1 VHYWG
6 NESMKQI
13 LLAYAFISLIIIA
26 VLSLLSYGYGAGYV
40 YLYWREWQ
48 IQTNIWM
55 MFIILAS
62 LSLFIQ
68 LLWLLIKRYL
78 TREQRKLETVFN
90 FKNLHPYEQ
99 LAVVWLLEAAQDQHQ
114 FIQNVFSQS
123 GLLKGIIG
131 SRLYWMQQRYPQA
144 LAILNQS
151 NAMAFELAEIQRI
164 EIYLSQNDG
173 EQALTHLEFLN
184 QHELSPW
191 LNEVKSAYD
200 LRLTGLWEKFAV
212 QFPWMYL
219 RSTKYGHLGSENK
232 REWLKQLLV
241 NFDQANIESLQNLQQ
256 RYLDL
261 QDQIY
266 SRDYDI
272 KVLWLKLLSR
282 MPEMS
287 QQHEALVLHLLD
299 EQFNQ
304 DVFYLWFQQQ
314 LLKQNP
320 DYLMLEQRI
329 DYWENKYP
337 SLPVFTF
344 AKWHVYS
351 ATARTAE
358 ADQLLE
364 LYPDNVMMNY
374 LRIKSTLKGQDDLI
388 KQLNLIFEN
397 NSNFVEIKI

>member
-1 VHYWG
+1 
-6 NESMKQI
+6 MKQI

-26 VLSLLSYGYGAGYV
+26 GLSILSYGYGAGYA

-48 IQTNIWM
+48 IQTNIWVI
-55 MFIILAS
+55 FIFLAC
-62 LSLFIQ
+62 LSLIIQ
-68 LLWLLIKRYL
+68 LLWLVIKRYL
-78 TREQRKLETVFN
+78 KREQRKLETVFN

-99 LAVVWLLEAAQDQHQ
+99 LAVVWLLEAAQDQHE
-114 FIQNVFSQS
+114 FIQGVFSKS

-131 SRLYWMQQRYPQA
+131 SRLYWMQQQYPQA

-164 EIYLSQNDG
+164 EIYLAQNDG

-191 LNEVKSAYD
+191 LSDVKSAYD
-200 LRLTGLWEKFAV
+200 LRLTALWGKFAL

-219 RSTKYGHLGSENK
+219 RSTKYGHLGTETK
-232 REWLKQLLV
+232 QEWLQQLLLD
-241 NFDQANIESLQNLQQ
+241 FDQANVEDLQNLQQ

-261 QDQIY
+261 QGQINN
-266 SRDYDI
+266 RDYEI
-272 KVLWLKLLSR
+272 KILWLKVLSR

-287 QQHEALVLHLLD
+287 QPHEDLALHLLD
-299 EQFNQ
+299 ERFNQ

-320 DYLMLEQRI
+320 DYAGVEQRI
-329 DYWENKYP
+329 NYWENKYP
-337 SLPVFTF
+337 SLPVFSF
-344 AKWHVYS
+344 AKWHIYE
-351 ATARTAE
+351 ATARYAE
-358 ADQLLE
+358 AEQLLE

-397 NSNFVEIKI
+397 NANFVEIKI

>member
-1 VHYWG
+1 
-6 NESMKQI
+6 MKQV

-26 VLSLLSYGYGAGYV
+26 GLSILSYGYGAGYV

-48 IQTNIWM
+48 IQTNIWVI
-55 MFIILAS
+55 FIFLAC
-62 LSLFIQ
+62 LSLIIQ
-68 LLWLLIKRYL
+68 LLWLIIKRYL
-78 TREQRKLETVFN
+78 KREQRKLETVFN

-99 LAVVWLLEAAQDQHQ
+99 LAVVWLLEAAQDQHE
-114 FIQNVFSQS
+114 FIQGVFSKS

-131 SRLYWMQQRYPQA
+131 SRLYWMQQQYPQA

-164 EIYLSQNDG
+164 EIYLAQNDG

-191 LNEVKSAYD
+191 LSDVKSAYD
-200 LRLTGLWEKFAV
+200 LRLTALWGKFAL

-219 RSTKYGHLGSENK
+219 RSTKYGHLGTETK
-232 REWLKQLLV
+232 QEWLQQLLLD
-241 NFDQANIESLQNLQQ
+241 FDQANVEDLQNLQQ

-261 QDQIY
+261 QGQINN
-266 SRDYDI
+266 RDYEI
-272 KVLWLKLLSR
+272 KILWLKVLSR

-287 QQHEALVLHLLD
+287 QPHEDLALHLLD
-299 EQFNQ
+299 ERFNQ

-320 DYLMLEQRI
+320 DYAGVEQRI
-329 DYWENKYP
+329 NYWENKYP
-337 SLPVFTF
+337 SLPVFSF
-344 AKWHVYS
+344 AKWHIYE
-351 ATARTAE
+351 ATARYAE
-358 ADQLLE
+358 AEQLLE

-397 NSNFVEIKI
+397 NANFVEIKI

>member
-1 VHYWG
+1 
-6 NESMKQI
+6 M
-13 LLAYAFISLIIIA
+13 AYAFISLIIIA
-26 VLSLLSYGYGAGYV
+26 LLSVLSYGYGAGYV

-48 IQTNIWM
+48 IQTNIWV

-68 LLWLLIKRYL
+68 LVWLLIKRYL

-131 SRLYWMQQRYPQA
+131 SRLYCMQQQYPQA
-144 LAILNQS
+144 LTTLNQS

-164 EIYLSQNDG
+164 EIYLSQNNG

-200 LRLTGLWEKFAV
+200 LRLTSLWEKFAI

-219 RSTKYGHLGSENK
+219 RSTKYGHLGSEKK

-266 SRDYDI
+266 SRDYEI

-299 EQFNQ
+299 QQFNQ

-320 DYLMLEQRI
+320 DYLMVEQRI

-344 AKWHVYS
+344 AKWHVYT
-351 ATARTAE
+351 ATVRTVE

-374 LRIKSTLKGQDDLI
+374 LRIKATLKDQDDLI

>member
-1 VHYWG
+1 
-6 NESMKQI
+6 MKQI

-26 VLSLLSYGYGAGYV
+26 GLSVLSYGYGAGYV

-55 MFIILAS
+55 IFIILAS

-78 TREQRKLETVFN
+78 IREQRKLETVFN

-99 LAVVWLLEAAQDQHQ
+99 LAVIWLLEAAQDQHQ

-131 SRLYWMQQRYPQA
+131 SRLYWIQQQYPQA

-164 EIYLSQNDG
+164 EIYLSQNDA

-191 LNEVKSAYD
+191 LNDVKSAYD
-200 LRLTGLWEKFAV
+200 LRLTSLWEKFAI

-219 RSTKYGHLGSENK
+219 RSTKYGHLGTEK
-232 REWLKQLLV
+232 KQEWLQQLLLH
-241 NFDQANIESLQNLQQ
+241 FDQANVESLQNLQQ

-266 SRDYDI
+266 SRDYET

-320 DYLMLEQRI
+320 DYLMVEQRI

-351 ATARTAE
+351 ATARTTE

-397 NSNFVEIKI
+397 NANFVEIKI